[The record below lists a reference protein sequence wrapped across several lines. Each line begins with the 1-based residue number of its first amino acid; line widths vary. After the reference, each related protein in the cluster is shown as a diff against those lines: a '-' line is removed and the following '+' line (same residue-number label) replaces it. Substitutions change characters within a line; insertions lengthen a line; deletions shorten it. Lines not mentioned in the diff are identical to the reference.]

1 MQSTKQQALMFL
13 LGAALVGG
21 ALGFTADR
29 MMIRDKLC
37 TGESKDMRA
46 LLSERLA
53 LTPTQEQKIDSILD
67 DRHKRYEVVLA
78 PIRESLDSV
87 KLRARA
93 QIRLVLDEQQVPKFD
108 ELVRELTDSTK
119 HKNHD
124 D

>member
-1 MQSTKQQALMFL
+1 MHSTKQQAMMFL
-13 LGAALVGG
+13 LGAVLVGG

-29 MMIRDKLC
+29 VMMRDRLC
-37 TGESKDMRA
+37 TGESKDVRG

-53 LTPTQEQKIDSILD
+53 LTPTQEKKVDSILD
-67 DRHKRYEVVLA
+67 DRHKRYEVALA

-93 QIRLVLDEQQVPKFD
+93 QIRLLLTEEQVPKFD
-108 ELVRELTDSTK
+108 EFIRELNDSTK
-119 HKNHD
+119 HKDRD